1 LIWGYKRY
9 FLAIVDSLLILAS
22 TQLAVWVR
30 FGQLMSWVSIYRD
43 AILISLLIYVLI
55 LYIFDMYNIERI
67 KDIQDMII
75 RVAASFIF
83 SGILLTFF
91 FYFLPGGKFGRGI
104 FFIQLGFS
112 WLLVSAWRLLFAKM
126 YRYTIAKQKLLIIG
140 AGKSA
145 RYLMDV
151 LDPDMSGYEII
162 GLLDDDPQKQG
173 REIGL
178 SKVIGYVSKF
188 NDIIDKIGRC
198 TAVVAITRG
207 RKQSMIS
214 DILRAKIKGVTV
226 VEMPNLFEAITGRIP
241 VKHIHDGWLLFSE
254 GFLLFNKDFIQRFKR
269 VVDVVLSVILMVI
282 FSPVFLIVVFLI
294 KLDSKGT
301 LFFKQKRVGKD
312 GNTFD
317 LIKFRSMSAN
327 AETNGAVWADKNDPR
342 VTRVGKWIRRLRIDE
357 TPQLWNI
364 IRGQMSFIGPRP
376 ERPEFVELLE
386 KEIPYYHLRHAV
398 KPGLTGWAQINYPYS
413 ASLKD
418 SEVKL
423 EYDLYYLK
431 NMSLFLDFK
440 IFLKT
445 IAVVLFQQGS
455 R

>member
-1 LIWGYKRY
+1 
-9 FLAIVDSLLILAS
+9 
-22 TQLAVWVR
+22 
-30 FGQLMSWVSIYRD
+30 
-43 AILISLLIYVLI
+43 
-55 LYIFDMYNIERI
+55 
-67 KDIQDMII
+67 
-75 RVAASFIF
+75 
-83 SGILLTFF
+83 
-91 FYFLPGGKFGRGI
+91 
-104 FFIQLGFS
+104 
-112 WLLVSAWRLLFAKM
+112 
-126 YRYTIAKQKLLIIG
+126 
-140 AGKSA
+140 
-145 RYLMDV
+145 
-151 LDPDMSGYEII
+151 
-162 GLLDDDPQKQG
+162 
-173 REIGL
+173 
-178 SKVIGYVSKF
+178 
-188 NDIIDKIGRC
+188 
-198 TAVVAITRG
+198 
-207 RKQSMIS
+207 
-214 DILRAKIKGVTV
+214 
-226 VEMPNLFEAITGRIP
+226 
-241 VKHIHDGWLLFSE
+241 
-254 GFLLFNKDFIQRFKR
+254 
-269 VVDVVLSVILMVI
+269 
-282 FSPVFLIVVFLI
+282 
-294 KLDSKGT
+294 
-301 LFFKQKRVGKD
+301 
-312 GNTFD
+312 
-317 LIKFRSMSAN
+317 MSAN